1 MTQEIKADDDI
12 IISKKIKRRE
22 DYGFYFDFLKNP
34 ILFFEQKPSLSFLP
48 GAVAAFMTFISLLN
62 LRNSNFI
69 ADLNSVSSSFVS
81 EFQLFQSFIL
91 SLQSVETILIL
102 TALSF
107 FLPYIYFEE
116 KHQKRIETAEEKLPG
131 FLHGL
136 SDLIAGGLTL
146 QEALTEISK
155 DSNQKVKQKI
165 NQNQENQ
172 KNNEKLNKK
181 QNQRTDQKQNQK
193 TNQKKNRTN
202 SFFENEIHLIGLKM
216 KSGIPFDVC
225 LDNFGKRYDSK
236 LIQRAAS
243 VISAAEKSGGLMHLS
258 IDAAVFDIQENVN
271 LKKERDSKQS
281 VYGVVLFISFLLF
294 IGIAILLILQFG
306 SMNAL
311 TNQASSF
318 ESDYESA
325 VLIYRMLLIQG
336 FFAGL
341 MIGKLKKG
349 NIAAG
354 LKYSFAMMIL
364 VWISFTAGGV
374 FPAA

>member
-1 MTQEIKADDDI
+1 MSFCDQMKQKIKTDDDLS
-12 IISKKIKRRE
+12 ISEKIKRRE
-22 DYGFYFDFLKNP
+22 DYGFYFDFLKHP
-34 ILFFEQKPSLSFLP
+34 MLHFEQKPSLSFLP
-48 GAVAAFMTFISLLN
+48 GAFFAFITFVFITRVLDSDFVSDFASGLVFGFDFGFDFISPALI
-62 LRNSNFI
+62 SIFQP
-69 ADLNSVSSSFVS
+69 FVLS
-81 EFQLFQSFIL
+81 FQSIEALLLFT
-91 SLQSVETILIL
+91 SL
-102 TALSF
+102 AF

-131 FLHGL
+131 ILHGL

-155 DSNQKVKQKI
+155 DSNQEKEKQRRNKQK
-165 NQNQENQ
+165 N
-172 KNNEKLNKK
+172 
-181 QNQRTDQKQNQK
+181 
-193 TNQKKNRTN
+193 
-202 SFFENEIHLIGLKM
+202 FVFESEIHLIGLKM

-225 LDNFGKRYDSK
+225 LENLGKRYNSK

-281 VYGVVLFISFLLF
+281 VYGMVLFISFLLF
-294 IGIAILLILQFG
+294 IGIAVLLIRQFD
-306 SMNAL
+306 SMITL
-311 TNQASSF
+311 TGQTSSL
-318 ESDYESA
+318 ESDYESS

-341 MIGKLKKG
+341 MIGKLRKG

-354 LKYSFAMMIL
+354 LKYTFVMMLI
-364 VWISFTAGGV
+364 VWFSFTAGGV
-374 FPAA
+374 F